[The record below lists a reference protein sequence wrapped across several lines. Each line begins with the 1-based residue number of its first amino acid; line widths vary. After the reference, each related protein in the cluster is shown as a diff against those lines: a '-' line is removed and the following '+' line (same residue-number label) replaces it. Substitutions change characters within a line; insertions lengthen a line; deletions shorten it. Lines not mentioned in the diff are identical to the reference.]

1 MGNDGGSIPTRREL
15 VKNAARLPTISELK
29 ATALEALTHAWQNDP
44 VSGDPIDLD
53 NVVSDWR
60 GRLYNYETVLHGL
73 MPSASSDD
81 QERDTPKES
90 SDDNETAARDLTFAD
105 TGIRSI
111 RDVVRLHGKP
121 YKPASSK
128 STATR
133 WQCPVTLKEL
143 GPGSKAVYVVPCGH
157 VFSDLAIETILPDK
171 LCPECSTALVAA
183 HVVPIL
189 PSEKAELAKL
199 RTRMDTL
206 RAEGLT
212 HSLKKDKSAGNGGN
226 KKSKKNKR
234 KAGADGDGD
243 GDGDDKSGNKKNGA
257 NEGHDKTDGAP
268 APKKNKKDKAAS
280 ADPNGIASRIN
291 NPMTASLTAK
301 VLAEQEALQRQRK
314 LAESR

>member
-15 VKNAARLPTISELK
+15 VKNAARLPSVSELK

-60 GRLYNYETVLHGL
+60 GRLYNYETVLRGL
-73 MPSASSDD
+73 MPSASSDET
-81 QERDTPKES
+81 EREAATTTKEKEPSSS
-90 SDDNETAARDLTFAD
+90 SDETSAARDLTFAD

-121 YKPASSK
+121 LSSSSSSSAKTSSK
-128 STATR
+128 TLR

-143 GPGSKAVYVVPCGH
+143 GPGSKTVYIVPCGH
-157 VFSDLAIETILPDK
+157 VFSDLAVETILPDK
-171 LCPECSTALVAA
+171 LCPECSTALEGEAA
-183 HVVPIL
+183 SNIVPVL
-189 PSEKAELAKL
+189 PTDKAELAKL
-199 RTRMDTL
+199 RQRMETL
-206 RAEGLT
+206 RAQGLT
-212 HSLKKDKSAGNGGN
+212 HSLKKDKSAGGGD

-234 KAGADGDGD
+234 KAAADDEGGDE
-243 GDGDDKSGNKKNGA
+243 KK
-257 NEGHDKTDGAP
+257 
-268 APKKNKKDKAAS
+268 KKKKDKAA
-280 ADPNGIASRIN
+280 AGGEANGIANGIASRIN

>member
-15 VKNAARLPTISELK
+15 VKNAARLPSVSELK

-60 GRLYNYETVLHGL
+60 GRLYNYETVLRGL
-73 MPSASSDD
+73 MPSASSDET
-81 QERDTPKES
+81 EREATKDKES
-90 SDDNETAARDLTFAD
+90 SSDDTEAAARDLTFAD

-111 RDVVRLHGKP
+111 RDVIRLHGKP
-121 YKPASSK
+121 SSSLSK
-128 STATR
+128 ETR

-143 GPGSKAVYVVPCGH
+143 GPGNKSVYIVPCGH
-157 VFSDLAIETILPDK
+157 VFSELAVETILPDK
-171 LCPECSTALVAA
+171 LCPECSAALEASNIL
-183 HVVPIL
+183 PIL
-189 PSEKAELAKL
+189 PTDKAELAKL
-199 RTRMDTL
+199 RQRIEAL

-212 HSLKKDKSAGNGGN
+212 HSLKKDKSAGGD

-234 KAGADGDGD
+234 KAG
-243 GDGDDKSGNKKNGA
+243 DDEAAEKKKNGA
-257 NEGHDKTDGAP
+257 DGTADGAP
-268 APKKNKKDKAAS
+268 APKKKKDKAAG
-280 ADPNGIASRIN
+280 AETNGIASRIN

>member
-15 VKNAARLPTISELK
+15 VKNAARLPSVSELK

-60 GRLYNYETVLHGL
+60 GRLYNYETVLRGL
-73 MPSASSDD
+73 MPSASSDET
-81 QERDTPKES
+81 ERAATNTKDKES
-90 SDDNETAARDLTFAD
+90 SSDDLESAARDLTFAD

-121 YKPASSK
+121 SSSSSSK
-128 STATR
+128 TLR

-143 GPGSKAVYVVPCGH
+143 GPGNKTVYIVPCGH
-157 VFSDLAIETILPDK
+157 VFSDLAVETILPDK
-171 LCPECSTALVAA
+171 LCPECSTTLEPSNI
-183 HVVPIL
+183 VPIL
-189 PSEKAELAKL
+189 PPNKAELAKL
-199 RTRMDTL
+199 RQRMETL

-212 HSLKKDKSAGNGGN
+212 HSLKKDKSAGGGD

-234 KAGADGDGD
+234 KAADDEGGESKKKKDGVDGGA
-243 GDGDDKSGNKKNGA
+243 A
-257 NEGHDKTDGAP
+257 NGAP
-268 APKKNKKDKAAS
+268 ASKKKKDKAVGGEA
-280 ADPNGIASRIN
+280 NGIASRIN

-301 VLAEQEALQRQRK
+301 VLAE
-314 LAESR
+314 